1 MTHLPRR
8 DWLWLGLRLRCRYC
22 GQRHPCPP
30 RRSALTFL
38 DRPM

>member
-8 DWLWLGLRLRCRYC
+8 DWVWLGFRRRCRYC

-30 RRSALTFL
+30 RRSALAFL
-38 DRPM
+38 DLPA